1 LTKYI
6 DMTKKK
12 QTAVSIIYQMIS
24 EGRASE
30 LPQKKDFFLEMEKKQ
45 VTEGY
50 MANFNPA
57 IPYQADEEE
66 DYFNKNYIQ

>member
-1 LTKYI
+1 MI
-6 DMTKKK
+6 KKK

-50 MANFNPA
+50 MANFNSA